1 MPKLNLSQKKIYIL
15 IISSILIIS
24 IPLLS
29 EELSIKKN
37 SPPRISETQKEI
49 AVKAPPFS
57 EGIFPC
63 NECHSGMTVNYS
75 RRVLTE
81 EHKNITLKHD
91 EKNRWCL
98 DCHSAY
104 NRNFLHLASGK
115 LVSFDESFKLCGQC
129 HGPTLR
135 DWEKGVHGKRTG
147 SWNGKKQYLLCVH
160 CHDPHSPKFKPIKPL
175 PPPVRQENIK

>member
-1 MPKLNLSQKKIYIL
+1 MLGL
-15 IISSILIIS
+15 ITTSVMMFFISAP
-24 IPLLS
+24 PLLS
-29 EELSIKKN
+29 DDSGRKKPLEN
-37 SPPRISETQKEI
+37 KKTGVQKEF

-57 EGIFPC
+57 PGIFPC
-63 NECHSGMTVNYS
+63 NECHSGMPVNYT
-75 RRVLTE
+75 RRTLSE
-81 EHKNITLKHD
+81 EHGNIVLKHD

-98 DCHSAY
+98 DCHSAQ

-129 HGPTLR
+129 HGPKLR

-147 SWNGKKQYLLCVH
+147 SWNGKKDYLLCVH
-160 CHDPHSPKFKPIKPL
+160 CHDPHAPKFKSLKPL